1 MISLVSVKWFM
12 MFNSVEFFL
21 SIASSVILL
30 EIPVINKYQEA
41 VAGSTQ
47 SSLTTYVVILLWTS
61 GNASF
66 WYLPRV
72 SALVKYKLL
81 K

>member
-1 MISLVSVKWFM
+1 M

-47 SSLTTYVVILLWTS
+47 SSLTTYVVILL
-61 GNASF
+61 
-66 WYLPRV
+66 
-72 SALVKYKLL
+72 
-81 K
+81 